1 MPLALA
7 FFTAFT
13 VYGVTSPYLPVLI
26 RGLGYSPAVI
36 GFLLGLFEVAGIAGP
51 FLLGHLSDRL
61 GRYRPPLALALILV
75 LVSLA
80 PLAVFRHPAVSALSL
95 VVMAVGLRSLIPL
108 LDATA
113 TLSLGPSGDY
123 GRIRTV
129 GSVSF
134 VLMALFL
141 QYSPILKP
149 DRSVPIIIWIALTC
163 GVTLASFAALPDRD
177 PAELKSRRAQ
187 ASGGEHNRKW
197 DRAFIAGLVMIGFG
211 RVAMA
216 PVTSFFSIYV
226 VEELRWDAVGL
237 LWALSACSEIP
248 VMFLSARLIRRFG
261 SPPLLALSVVAVA
274 VRLAIYALFPNAA
287 GAVAGQV
294 LHSLCYGLFHPAAI
308 AFVSTSVPPERR
320 ALGMAMYL
328 SLGQGLPT
336 FVGSALGGF
345 IVEGAGYRTLF
356 GSYIGFAA
364 VSLAVYFAARKV
376 LERPVR
382 A

>member
-13 VYGVTSPYLPVLI
+13 VYGVASPYLPVLI
-26 RGLGYSPAVI
+26 RGLGYSPAVL

-51 FLLGHLSDRL
+51 FLFGRLSDRL
-61 GRYRPPLALALILV
+61 GRYRPPLVLAMLLILA
-75 LVSLA
+75 SLA
-80 PLAVFRHPAVSALSL
+80 PLALFRHPAVSAISL
-95 VVMAVGLRSLIPL
+95 VVMAVGLRSMIPL

-141 QYSPILKP
+141 QYVPFLKP
-149 DRSVPIIIWIALTC
+149 DRSVPIIIWIAVTC
-163 GVTLASFAALPDRD
+163 VATLASFTVLPDCD
-177 PAELKSRRAQ
+177 PAELRSRR
-187 ASGGEHNRKW
+187 SGAVGGDHSRTW
-197 DRAFIAGLVMIGFG
+197 DRAFIAGLVMIGLG
-211 RVAMA
+211 RIAMS
-216 PVTSFFSIYV
+216 PVTSFFSVYV

-237 LWALSACSEIP
+237 LWAISAGSEIP
-248 VMFLSARLIRRFG
+248 VMFLSAALIRRFG
-261 SPPLLALSVVAVA
+261 SPRLLALSVVAVA
-274 VRLAIYALFPNAA
+274 VRLAIYALFPSPA
-287 GAVAGQV
+287 GAVAGQL

-308 AFVSTSVPPERR
+308 AFVATSVPPERR

-336 FVGSALGGF
+336 FIGSALGGF
-345 IVEGAGYRTLF
+345 IVEGAGYRALF
-356 GSYIGFAA
+356 GSYIIFAVA
-364 VSLAVYFAARKV
+364 GLAVYFATRNL
-376 LERPVR
+376 LERPCR

>member
-1 MPLALA
+1 
-7 FFTAFT
+7 
-13 VYGVTSPYLPVLI
+13 
-26 RGLGYSPAVI
+26 
-36 GFLLGLFEVAGIAGP
+36 
-51 FLLGHLSDRL
+51 
-61 GRYRPPLALALILV
+61 
-75 LVSLA
+75 
-80 PLAVFRHPAVSALSL
+80 VSALAL

-141 QYSPILKP
+141 QYVPVLKP
-149 DRSVPIIIWIALTC
+149 DRSLPIIIWIAVTS
-163 GVTLASFAALPDRD
+163 VATLASCAILPDRD
-177 PAELKSRRAQ
+177 PAELKSRRSA
-187 ASGGEHNRKW
+187 AAGGEHSRKW
-197 DRAFIAGLVMIGFG
+197 DRAFIVGLVMIGLG

-216 PVTSFFSIYV
+216 PVSSFFSIYV
-226 VEELRWDAVGL
+226 VEELHWDAVGL

-274 VRLAIYALFPNAA
+274 ARLAIYALFPNPA
-287 GAVAGQV
+287 GVVAGQL

-308 AFVSTSVPPERR
+308 AFVATSVPPERR

-336 FVGSALGGF
+336 FIGSALGGF

-364 VSLAVYFAARKV
+364 LSLAVYFATRKL